1 MTGMTPWAK
10 TLVPSISKKN
20 IIYFTKQS
28 YQNSDQ
34 LRLPIITFCEF
45 DKKDKFRN
53 LQKEPYF

>member
-45 DKKDKFRN
+45 DKK
-53 LQKEPYF
+53 EI